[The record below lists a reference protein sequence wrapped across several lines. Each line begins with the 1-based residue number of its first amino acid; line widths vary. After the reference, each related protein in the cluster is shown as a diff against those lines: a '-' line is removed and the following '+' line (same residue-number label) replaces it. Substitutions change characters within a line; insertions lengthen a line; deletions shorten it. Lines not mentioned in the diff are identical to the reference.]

1 MSASPRPAPGPLSV
15 SEPWDLVSKGYANE
29 VASIMLPFARDAIQL
44 AQPSAS
50 ARVLDVATG
59 PGTLAFELA
68 PRVARVDAVD
78 FSRAMLDELEARRAT
93 SSGLDNVF
101 ASVADGQALPFEDAC
116 FDAVFSM
123 FGLMFFPDRSRGF
136 AEAARVLRPGGVV
149 VVSSWAPVAQSP
161 LMMLMFGALRAAD
174 PSRPAP
180 QTNLLSLENP
190 ELFARELEGAGLED
204 VSVTPYTHGVR
215 VEDADGYWSSMSRAS
230 APIVMLKNR
239 LGAEEWERQSRL
251 ARAYIA
257 EHLTEPRELTTTA
270 YLGLGRRPAR

>member
-15 SEPWDLVSKGYANE
+15 KEPWDLVSEGYAVE
-29 VASIMLPFARDAIQL
+29 AASIMLPFTRQAIHIVE
-44 AQPSAS
+44 PGAS

-59 PGTLAFELA
+59 PGVLALELA

-78 FSRAMLDELEARRAT
+78 FSRAMLDQLEARRAAL
-93 SSGLDNVF
+93 GLDNVF
-101 ASVADGQALPFEDAC
+101 ASVADGQALPFEDAS

-123 FGLMFFPDRSRGF
+123 FGLMFFPDRPKGF
-136 AEAARVLRPGGVV
+136 AEARRVLRPGGVV
-149 VVSSWAPVAQSP
+149 VVSSWAPVDQSP

-174 PSRPAP
+174 PTRAAP

-215 VEDADGYWSSMSRAS
+215 VEDADGLWESMSRAS
-230 APIVMLKNR
+230 APFVMLKDR
-239 LGAEEWERQSRL
+239 LGPAEWERQSRL
-251 ARAYIA
+251 AKAYIG

-270 YLGLGRRPAR
+270 YLGVGRRPPR